1 MKFDP
6 EDGRLRVGRDG
17 ARLLVGDGERGDL
30 MEEVSFM
37 YASSDASSKRIYINQ
52 FTWSTNLSVTLLNS
66 QIQEVILTWKCKR
79 RT

>member
-37 YASSDASSKRIYINQ
+37 YASSDASSKRIYK
-52 FTWSTNLSVTLLNS
+52 SVYL
-66 QIQEVILTWKCKR
+66 VY
-79 RT
+79 

>member
-1 MKFDP
+1 MRDKGRTPGDVLKFDP

-37 YASSDASSKRIYINQ
+37 YASSDASSKRIYK
-52 FTWSTNLSVTLLNS
+52 SVYL
-66 QIQEVILTWKCKR
+66 VY
-79 RT
+79 